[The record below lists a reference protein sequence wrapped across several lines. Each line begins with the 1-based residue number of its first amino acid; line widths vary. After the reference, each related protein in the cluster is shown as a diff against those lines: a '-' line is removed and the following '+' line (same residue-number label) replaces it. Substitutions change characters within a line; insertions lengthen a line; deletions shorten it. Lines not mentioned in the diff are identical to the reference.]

1 MRCSEYKNVLIKC
14 ELRIHVQK
22 TSGCQLDFV
31 KKKVFLKGSIFKKKG
46 F

>member
-22 TSGCQLDFV
+22 DVVMIDKMILY
-31 KKKVFLKGSIFKKKG
+31 
-46 F
+46 